1 MIILDVRNLSYNINT
16 FRNII
21 KSSEEFLLSFLQL
34 TGVPGIEPGSGVLET
49 LILPMNY
56 TPKCD
61 VSLASDY
68 NSIQNSPKFVNSF
81 LRKSTH
87 ISAKT
92 QQNLA
97 KAICKIYAEF
107 MLSFCK
113 IIIQPLPL
121 VVLWSDGNKPVF
133 CLPHAASSKLL
144 RLLQGIVCAET
155 DMDTK

>member
-121 VVLWSDGNKPVF
+121 VVL
-133 CLPHAASSKLL
+133 
-144 RLLQGIVCAET
+144 
-155 DMDTK
+155 

>member
-1 MIILDVRNLSYNINT
+1 MIILDVRKLSYNINT

-113 IIIQPLPL
+113 IIIHPLPQ
-121 VVLWSDGNKPVF
+121 VVL
-133 CLPHAASSKLL
+133 
-144 RLLQGIVCAET
+144 
-155 DMDTK
+155 

>member
-1 MIILDVRNLSYNINT
+1 MIVSNINI
-16 FRNII
+16 FGNII

-68 NSIQNSPKFVNSF
+68 NSIQNSSEFVNSF
-81 LRKSTH
+81 LRKSTP

-92 QQNLA
+92 QQRQYA
-97 KAICKIYAEF
+97 KF
-107 MLSFCK
+107 MRSFC
-113 IIIQPLPL
+113 
-121 VVLWSDGNKPVF
+121 
-133 CLPHAASSKLL
+133 
-144 RLLQGIVCAET
+144 
-155 DMDTK
+155 

>member
-61 VSLASDY
+61 VSLANDY

-113 IIIQPLPL
+113 IIIHPLPQ
-121 VVLWSDGNKPVF
+121 VVL
-133 CLPHAASSKLL
+133 
-144 RLLQGIVCAET
+144 
-155 DMDTK
+155 

>member
-113 IIIQPLPL
+113 IIIHPLPQ
-121 VVLWSDGNKPVF
+121 VVL
-133 CLPHAASSKLL
+133 
-144 RLLQGIVCAET
+144 
-155 DMDTK
+155 

>member
-16 FRNII
+16 FRNIT

-113 IIIQPLPL
+113 IIIHPLPQ
-121 VVLWSDGNKPVF
+121 VVL
-133 CLPHAASSKLL
+133 
-144 RLLQGIVCAET
+144 
-155 DMDTK
+155 

>member
-1 MIILDVRNLSYNINT
+1 MWWYNNFGCAKFELQYKHIQKYNKKL
-16 FRNII
+16 RRI
-21 KSSEEFLLSFLQL
+21 SSELLQL

-68 NSIQNSPKFVNSF
+68 NSIQNSSEFVNSF

-92 QQNLA
+92 QQRQYA
-97 KAICKIYAEF
+97 KF
-107 MLSFCK
+107 MRSFCW

>member
-107 MLSFCK
+107 MLSFCEL
-113 IIIQPLPL
+113 IIHPLPQ
-121 VVLWSDGNKPVF
+121 VVL
-133 CLPHAASSKLL
+133 
-144 RLLQGIVCAET
+144 
-155 DMDTK
+155 

>member
-16 FRNII
+16 FGNII

-34 TGVPGIEPGSGVLET
+34 PGVPGIEPGSGVLET

-92 QQNLA
+92 QQNSA
-97 KAICKIYAEF
+97 KTICKIYAEF

-113 IIIQPLPL
+113 IIIHPLPQ
-121 VVLWSDGNKPVF
+121 VVL
-133 CLPHAASSKLL
+133 
-144 RLLQGIVCAET
+144 
-155 DMDTK
+155 

>member
-107 MLSFCK
+107 M
-113 IIIQPLPL
+113 
-121 VVLWSDGNKPVF
+121 VNNY
-133 CLPHAASSKLL
+133 SSSSS
-144 RLLQGIVCAET
+144 GCSMI
-155 DMDTK
+155 

>member
-1 MIILDVRNLSYNINT
+1 MIVSNINI
-16 FRNII
+16 FGNII

-87 ISAKT
+87 ISAKNQQKLSKT
-92 QQNLA
+92 QQRQYA
-97 KAICKIYAEF
+97 KF
-107 MLSFCK
+107 MQSLC
-113 IIIQPLPL
+113 
-121 VVLWSDGNKPVF
+121 
-133 CLPHAASSKLL
+133 
-144 RLLQGIVCAET
+144 
-155 DMDTK
+155 

>member
-21 KSSEEFLLSFLQL
+21 KSSEEFLLSLLQL

-113 IIIQPLPL
+113 IIIHPLPQ
-121 VVLWSDGNKPVF
+121 VVL
-133 CLPHAASSKLL
+133 
-144 RLLQGIVCAET
+144 
-155 DMDTK
+155 

>member
-34 TGVPGIEPGSGVLET
+34 TGVPGIKPGSGVLET

-113 IIIQPLPL
+113 IIIHPLPQ
-121 VVLWSDGNKPVF
+121 VVL
-133 CLPHAASSKLL
+133 
-144 RLLQGIVCAET
+144 
-155 DMDTK
+155 